1 MLFGLAV
8 IVVAV
13 IAAKRNG
20 LGIAFLYLIGMCAIG
35 FGLVVL
41 ASNITNGNGVI
52 AGFTAFIAPIL
63 GLLIVLS
70 SSTSDAEQCLMVS
83 LVSIK
88 NVLSAPSLSA
98 KRPLNVNTVEVILN
112 RPEYYQ

>member
-1 MLFGLAV
+1 MEPLLGFMLFGLAV

-52 AGFTAFIAPIL
+52 AGFTAYCADSWSSYC
-63 GLLIVLS
+63 LIIVYL
-70 SSTSDAEQCLMVS
+70 
-83 LVSIK
+83 
-88 NVLSAPSLSA
+88 
-98 KRPLNVNTVEVILN
+98 
-112 RPEYYQ
+112 